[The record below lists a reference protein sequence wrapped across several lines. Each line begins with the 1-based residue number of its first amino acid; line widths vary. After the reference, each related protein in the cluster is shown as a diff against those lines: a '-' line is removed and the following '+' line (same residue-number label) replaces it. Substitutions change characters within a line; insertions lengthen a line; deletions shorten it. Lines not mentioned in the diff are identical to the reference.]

1 MAHAGHGFTHTEIEH
16 HDDGSHT
23 ITPYHESGDKEGVPS
38 KYKKHAKMDLDGLHD
53 SLEDLLRHP
62 MDEHEKL
69 EEQIHPGIHKE
80 MMEKAEEK
88 GL

>member
-23 ITPYHESGDKEGVPS
+23 ITHYHEGGEDKH
-38 KYKKHAKMDLDGLHD
+38 KKHAKMDLDGMHD
-53 SLEDLLRHP
+53 SLEDHLRHP

-88 GL
+88 MEGGK